1 MPNQQGRHKA
11 ILRMRTRKRMESRHL
26 GGANWESRH
35 LGGASTIRQ
44 PFTRIISNASA
55 WVSKRTRSSL
65 KNLPSVSR
73 VGEIGW
79 SVVENSA
86 RCDHSPT
93 DLAGSRM
100 SRKRLVLSFTGGG
113 MAVVYHSRR
122 AGATLHA
129 AMFAARPAPLRI
141 VSKQVR
147 PVLQLFRRPP
157 RAQTGKTGQT
167 CFATLSRNLHALYA

>member
-1 MPNQQGRHKA
+1 MPNQHGRRKA

-65 KNLPSVSR
+65 KNLPSVSC

-122 AGATLHA
+122 TGATLHENSQN
-129 AMFAARPAPLRI
+129 R
-141 VSKQVR
+141 
-147 PVLQLFRRPP
+147 
-157 RAQTGKTGQT
+157 T
-167 CFATLSRNLHALYA
+167 